1 MVGETYTIDI
11 KLDTDIFGPEKVIK
25 TYDRQT
31 NTHGIL
37 VIDNTA
43 RGPGKGGI
51 RFLPDVSITEVARLA
66 RAMTWKTALADIPF
80 GGAKAGI
87 IGDPKKGTIE
97 PMRAFA
103 RAIKPFVP
111 GEYVAAPDMNT
122 GMEEMRAFVEE
133 VGNNDGATGKPADIG
148 GIPHELGSTG
158 FGVVVAAE
166 TACEF
171 MDWPLDGR
179 TVAIEGFGEV
189 GTAAAKYFVE
199 KGAKVVALSDSRGAV
214 YVEDGIDVEQALKV
228 KQETRAVNNYPGK
241 KVPGEALFGLD
252 VDILVPGARPDVIT
266 AANWQGIKAK
276 LVVEAANIPMSPEI
290 EEKLYQKDITVIP
303 DFLANAGGVISSYV
317 EFIHGT
323 PEDAFKMIEKKLRQN
338 AADVLEL
345 TTEHSPRVAAMKIA
359 QTRVEKAL
367 K

>member
-1 MVGETYTIDI
+1 MPETYTIDV
-11 KLDTDIFGPEKVIK
+11 KLDTDKFGPEKIIK
-25 TYDRQT
+25 TYDRKT

-51 RFLPDVSITEVARLA
+51 RFLPDVSIREVARLA

-87 IGDPKKGTIE
+87 IGDPKKGTME

-103 RAIKPFVP
+103 RALKPFVP
-111 GEYVAAPDMNT
+111 SEYVTAPDMNT

-133 VGNNDGATGKPADIG
+133 IGNNDGATGKPADIG

-158 FGVVVAAE
+158 FGVVISAE
-166 TACEF
+166 TACEH
-171 MDWPLDGR
+171 MNWPMKGK

-189 GTAAAKYFVE
+189 GTAAAKYFTE
-199 KGAKVVALSDSRGAV
+199 KGAKVVALSDSKGAV
-214 YVEDGIDVEQALKV
+214 YVPDGIDVAKAIKV
-228 KQETRAVNNYPGK
+228 KEETRAVGNYPGGK
-241 KVPGEALFGLD
+241 QLPGEEIFGLD

-266 AANWQGIKAK
+266 EANYNDIKAK

-290 EEKLYQKDITVIP
+290 EEKLYAKGIVVIP
-303 DFLANAGGVISSYV
+303 DFLANSGGVISSYV

-323 PEDAFKMIEKKLRQN
+323 PEDAFKMIEEKLRQN
-338 AADVLEL
+338 TKEVLEL
-345 TTEHSPRVAAMKIA
+345 TKEHSPRVAAMKIA
-359 QTRVEKAL
+359 QERVEKAL
-367 K
+367 E